1 MLVQQYLA
9 SNSTSSNKLNI
20 MKKTI
25 LILLS
30 LFTFSIGFSQGSSN
44 LGFSQALNYEY
55 NSSSIG
61 GYQQSTVGSITV
73 PSGKVWKITS
83 GSCII
88 NPNNSYGCSMRIGNN
103 IVFQDKGTI
112 QGGGSVSNTPV
123 WLSSGTYS
131 VEIGSFAG
139 ISASFRGAISGVEFN
154 IE

>member
-1 MLVQQYLA
+1 VNLY
-9 SNSTSSNKLNI
+9 NKI
-20 MKKTI
+20 A
-25 LILLS
+25 LS
-30 LFTFSIGFSQGSSN
+30 LAITFCSALGFSQGSSN
-44 LGFSQALNYEY
+44 LGFSQVLNYEY
-55 NSSSIG
+55 NSSNIG
-61 GYQQSTVGSITV
+61 GYQQTTVGSITV

-103 IVFQDKGTI
+103 IVFQDKGTV
-112 QGGGSVSNTPV
+112 QGGGSVNNTPV

-139 ISASFRGAISGVEFN
+139 ITASFRGAISGVEFN

>member
-1 MLVQQYLA
+1 MNL
-9 SNSTSSNKLNI
+9 SNKI
-20 MKKTI
+20 A
-25 LILLS
+25 LLLAITLCS
-30 LFTFSIGFSQGSSN
+30 ALGFSQGSSN
-44 LGFSQALNYEY
+44 LGFNQVLNYEY
-55 NSSSIG
+55 NSSNIAA
-61 GYQQSTVGSITV
+61 YQQSTVGSITV

-139 ISASFRGAISGVEFN
+139 ITASFRGAISGVEFN